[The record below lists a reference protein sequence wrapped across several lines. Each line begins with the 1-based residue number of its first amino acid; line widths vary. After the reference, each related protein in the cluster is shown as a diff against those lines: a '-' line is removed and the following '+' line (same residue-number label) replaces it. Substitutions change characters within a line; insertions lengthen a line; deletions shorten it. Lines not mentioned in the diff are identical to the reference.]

1 MTQLEHAKKNIVTAL
16 MRTVARREAVNP
28 KVLMRLI
35 RIGQAVIPLNVNH
48 KIKKPCAV
56 GRGLS
61 TKVNANIGTSTDA
74 SRITDEI
81 QKLKVAIKYG
91 ADAVMD
97 LSVGGNLAAVRK
109 EVLKYSTVPVGT
121 VPIYEV
127 AVRAQEKHKNF
138 LKFSARDILEVLTDQ
153 AKQGVDFFTIHSGVT
168 QGSLEVLRVHKRL
181 MGVVSRGGAIIAS
194 WMKYHKQENPFYAHF
209 DEILKIANKYDVTL
223 SLGDGLR
230 PGSILDATDKAQIAE
245 LKILGG
251 LAKRARAKGVQVMIE
266 GPGHVPLDQIE
277 KNIALE
283 KKYCSGAPFYVLGPL
298 VTDVAPGY
306 DHITS
311 AIGGA
316 IASSVGADFL
326 CYVTPAEH
334 LRHPTI
340 SDVREGVVA
349 CRIAAHAGDLV
360 KRRKFA
366 VGWDK
371 SISIARQARDWKKQ
385 IKLSID
391 PDKAKVYRLSS
402 KPKLSSVCTMC
413 GKYCS
418 IKLMEDC
425 GRK

>member
-1 MTQLEHAKKNIVTAL
+1 MTQLEYAKKNILTPL
-16 MRTVARREAVNP
+16 MRRVARRESVKPNA
-28 KVLMRLI
+28 LMRLM
-35 RIGQAVIPLNVNH
+35 RLGQVVIPLNKNH

-56 GRGLS
+56 GKGLS
-61 TKVNANIGTSTDA
+61 TKVNANIGTSTDK
-74 SRITDEI
+74 SRIVDEI
-81 QKLKVAIKYG
+81 RKLNAAIKYG

-97 LSVGGNLAAVRK
+97 LSVGGNLAKARK
-109 EVLKYSTVPVGT
+109 EVLKHSSVPVGT
-121 VPIYEV
+121 VPVYEV
-127 AVRAQEKHKNF
+127 AVRAKEKNKNF
-138 LKFSARDILEVLTDQ
+138 LKFNAADILSVLTDQ

-168 QGSLEVLRVHKRL
+168 QSSLRALSQQKRL

-194 WMKYHKQENPFYAHF
+194 WIKYHRQENPFYSHF
-209 DEILKIANKYDVTL
+209 DEILSIAHQYDVTL

-245 LKILGG
+245 LKILGK

-316 IASSVGADFL
+316 IAAGVGADFL
-326 CYVTPAEH
+326 CYVTAAEH

-340 SDVREGVVA
+340 ADVQEGVVA

-360 KRRKFA
+360 KRRKLA
-366 VGWDK
+366 IGWDK
-371 SISIARQARDWKKQ
+371 RISAARQARDWKKQ

-391 PDKAKVYRLSS
+391 PEKARAYRLSS

-413 GKYCS
+413 GEYCS
-418 IKLMEDC
+418 IKVMEDC
-425 GRK
+425 VRR